1 MKINY
6 DNLMLRFLRPAL
18 FKGEELELSVEFKN
32 ATMYNVDAGTAKAI
46 KTTVGDT
53 VSVFGHANFEGDN
66 SKLITLYLS
75 GDVLTEFIETYGIR
89 NLTGTV
95 QMRLK
100 HVYAVI
106 ENFEYTEEKYEEVV
120 GFQVMDIL

>member
-6 DNLMLRFLRPAL
+6 DEFMLRILRPAL

-32 ATMYNVDAGTAKAI
+32 ATMYNVDVGTSKAI

-53 VSVFGHANFEGDN
+53 VSVFGHVNFEGDN

-75 GDVLTEFIETYGIR
+75 GDVLTEFINIYGIR
-89 NLTGTV
+89 DINATV
-95 QMRLK
+95 PMRLK

-106 ENFEYTEEKYEEVV
+106 ENFEYAEEKYEEVI
-120 GFQVMDIL
+120 GFQVMNIL